1 MIWRDA
7 VPQNW
12 EAPSETEQ
20 CAVRCGS
27 TCKVLPE
34 MEWNA
39 PRRLSDK
46 WFDLLLEGKLILF
59 LASWGESRTFILKDS
74 SIKIFHDFYIIK
86 YIHRRGFS
94 VMEMFYVH
102 WMNCTGPFNKVK
114 ALTSLLLTKEGE
126 FSIANWCCWVAFSVH
141 IILGSWA
148 FLVPVLVSLRTAD
161 NINLKQDLC
170 LTPGCFTWLCFL
182 PAAWPWADHWTSLSQ
197 SFFVYEMIMD
207 DVMIKMR

>member
-1 MIWRDA
+1 MQRRRTERHRMR
-7 VPQNW
+7 Q
-12 EAPSETEQ
+12 TEQ

-27 TCKVLPE
+27 TRNVLPE
-34 MEWNA
+34 MTWNA
-39 PRRLSDK
+39 PRHLSDK
-46 WFDLLLEGKLILF
+46 WFDLPLEDKLVLF
-59 LASWGESRTFILKDS
+59 LASRGENRPFILKDS
-74 SIKIFHDFYIIK
+74 SIKIFHHFYIIK
-86 YIHRRGFS
+86 YIHRCRFS
-94 VMEMFYVH
+94 FMEMFYVH

-126 FSIANWCCWVAFSVH
+126 FSIANWCRWVAFSVH

-161 NINLKQDLC
+161 NVNLKQDLC
-170 LTPGCFTWLCFL
+170 LTPGCLTWLCFL